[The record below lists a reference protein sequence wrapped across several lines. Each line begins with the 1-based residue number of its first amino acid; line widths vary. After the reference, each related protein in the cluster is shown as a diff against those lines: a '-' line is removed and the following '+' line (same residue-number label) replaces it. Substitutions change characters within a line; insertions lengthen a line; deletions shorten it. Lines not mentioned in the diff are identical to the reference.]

1 MSTSPTWINA
11 NRFRLIHE
19 RLPGSYVLAVR
30 MDHSCNI
37 RAGSLP
43 PRTFAAGWY
52 AYAGSALNGLK
63 PRLTRYLNPERK
75 CHWHIDY
82 LLENGIVAGAMVSA
96 GRKRLEC
103 RFAAFLAK
111 HMDSIIGFGCSDC
124 RCKSHLFYHPDE
136 RSLKAAISLISAS
149 DLMGRN
155 NAKKPEMKS
164 GKS

>member
-1 MSTSPTWINA
+1 MDAS
-11 NRFRLIHE
+11 RFRMIHE

-43 PRTFAAGWY
+43 PQTYAAGWY
-52 AYAGSALNGLK
+52 AYSGSALNGLK
-63 PRLTRYLNPERK
+63 SRLTRYLNPKRNR
-75 CHWHIDY
+75 HWHIDY

-136 RSLKAAISLISAS
+136 RSMMDAISLASIS
-149 DLMGRN
+149 DLAGSN
-155 NAKKPEMKS
+155 KAKKQEMES